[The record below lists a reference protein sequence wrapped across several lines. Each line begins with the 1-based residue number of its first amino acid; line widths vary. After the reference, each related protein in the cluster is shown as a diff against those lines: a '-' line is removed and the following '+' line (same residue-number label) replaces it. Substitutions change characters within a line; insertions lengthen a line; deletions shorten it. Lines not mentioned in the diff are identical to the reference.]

1 MRKLMIWAAFM
12 LLLASG
18 CDRGPEDGKAASGPL
33 RSKGRFELKGQ
44 INTLTA
50 TSSKASASQDS
61 PESPAAG
68 ARPRRGVGSPGALA
82 VSISSASTGSDSCK
96 FESNDIAMVLYTT
109 ETEFDPSDTPAG
121 RTFPINLR
129 GRNIQAKGQLFGRD
143 NDECLLVADTIKIEP
158 ET

>member
-1 MRKLMIWAAFM
+1 MLM
-12 LLLASG
+12 LASG
-18 CDRGPEDGKAASGPL
+18 CDQGPGDGKAASGPL

-61 PESPAAG
+61 PAAG
-68 ARPRRGVGSPGALA
+68 ARPRSGVGSPGALA

-96 FESNDIAMVLYTT
+96 FESNDVVMVLYTT

-129 GRNIQAKGQLFGRD
+129 GRSILAKGQLFGRGD
-143 NDECLLVADTIKIEP
+143 DECLLVADTIKIEP